1 MWPFAALVYRSWAV
15 GRSRSGHR
23 MKAVAAERT
32 RQTIAEVAWGLF
44 VGDGTQ
50 ATTVRAIDTSKRGEG
65 LWTT

>member
-1 MWPFAALVYRSWAV
+1 
-15 GRSRSGHR
+15 